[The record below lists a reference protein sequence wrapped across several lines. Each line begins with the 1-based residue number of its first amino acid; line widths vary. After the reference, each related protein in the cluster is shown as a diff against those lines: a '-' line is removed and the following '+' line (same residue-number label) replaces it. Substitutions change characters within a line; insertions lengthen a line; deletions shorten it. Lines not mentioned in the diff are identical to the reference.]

1 MNDVTAPSAGELAKA
16 SLGFES
22 GVIMEPLAG
31 KSVSGGRYVSPG
43 AEANTSGVSWA
54 AVAAGAFAIAAL
66 ALILL
71 MLGVGLGLS
80 SISPWSRGAS
90 SLTAIG
96 AATIVW
102 LILTQ
107 AIASAIGGYLAGRL
121 RTKWTSIHS
130 DEVYF
135 RDTAHGFLA
144 WAVSI
149 VIAAAFLTSAA
160 TSIVGAGVA
169 LRGGGAAAATTAPLA
184 APGGQATADAASAQ
198 LLAQAPT
205 EGQTAD
211 RDAADMA
218 RRAAAKA
225 SLWLFVALLS
235 GAFCASLAATFGGRQ
250 RDRVPA
256 AVGYEADALG

>member
-1 MNDVTAPSAGELAKA
+1 ML
-16 SLGFES
+16 
-22 GVIMEPLAG
+22 G
-31 KSVSGGRYVSPG
+31 KSVGEGRYALPG
-43 AEANTSGVSWA
+43 AEANTSGISWA

-80 SISPWSRGAS
+80 SISPWAPAGP
-90 SLTAIG
+90 SLRAIG

-107 AIASAIGGYLAGRL
+107 ALASAMGGYLAGRL
-121 RTKWTSIHS
+121 RTKWAGIHS

-144 WAVSI
+144 WVVGV
-149 VIAAAFLTSAA
+149 VITAAFLTSAA
-160 TSIVGAGVA
+160 TSIVGASVA
-169 LRGGGAAAATTAPLA
+169 LGGGPVAAAAMTAPA
-184 APGGQATADAASAQ
+184 ATADATAAQ
-198 LLAQAPT
+198 SRMQGRAEAQMA
-205 EGQTAD
+205 G

-218 RRAAAKA
+218 RRGAAKT
-225 SLWLFVALLS
+225 SLWLFVALLT

-256 AVGYEADALG
+256 AAGYEAEAYR